1 MIFSENSLE
10 QFFYVSPKFGM
21 VPQNSTIQI

>member
-1 MIFSENSLE
+1 MIFSQYILE